1 MTLTFTI
8 KGLEESLSAIEQYKG
23 AASPEEVAA
32 SMKDGVERSITEHFT
47 ALNNSRANKLGGT
60 RTNYWAQ
67 VGKDSIT
74 TVTGSSISVTFPTVG
89 FRRHVM
95 GGPPI
100 RPTGRISVVTN
111 KPIKFLTIPVN
122 AAAHGQTVASL
133 KASKGVELYRVG
145 GALKK
150 QQGPTRSESDPTYFV
165 LAKQTKAKAPDPTLL
180 PKDEV
185 FIRAAEEALTEL
197 EMAIKEGM

>member
-8 KGLEESLSAIEQYKG
+8 KGLEESLSAIEQYQE
-23 AASPEEVAA
+23 ATNPEEIASSMRAGVRDLVVDHFAA
-32 SMKDGVERSITEHFT
+32 VN
-47 ALNNSRANKLGGT
+47 AQRANKLGGT
-60 RTNYWAQ
+60 RTNYWDR
-67 VGKDSIT
+67 VGKDAGI
-74 TVTGSSISVTFPTVG
+74 TVTGSSISITFPTVG

-100 RPTGRISVVTN
+100 RPTGKISEVTG
-111 KPIKFLTIPVN
+111 KPIKFLTIPVT
-122 AAAHGQTVASL
+122 AAAHGRSVASL
-133 KASKGVELYRVG
+133 KASGVELYRVG

>member
-8 KGLEESLSAIEQYKG
+8 KGLEESLSAIEHYKG
-23 AASPEEVAA
+23 AANPEEIAA
-32 SMKDGVERSITEHFT
+32 SMRAGVRDSIVDHFT
-47 ALNNSRANKLGGT
+47 ALNASRANKLGGE
-60 RTNYWAQ
+60 RTNYWDR
-67 VGKDSIT
+67 VGKDAGI

-197 EMAIKEGM
+197 ELAIKEGM

>member
-8 KGLEESLSAIEQYKG
+8 KGLQESLSAIEQYKE
-23 AASPEEVAA
+23 ATNPEEIA
-32 SMKDGVERSITEHFT
+32 SSMRAGVRDLVVDHFAT
-47 ALNNSRANKLGGT
+47 VNAQRANKLGGT
-60 RTNYWAQ
+60 PRTNYWDR
-67 VGKDSIT
+67 VGKESNI
-74 TVTGSSISVTFPTVG
+74 TVTGNSINISFQTVG

-100 RPTGRISVVTN
+100 RPSGKISEVTG
-111 KPIKFLTIPVN
+111 KPIKFLTIPVT
-122 AAAHGQTVASL
+122 AAAHGRSVASL
-133 KASKGVELYRVG
+133 KASGVELYRVG

-197 EMAIKEGM
+197 EMAIKEGL

>member
-8 KGLEESLSAIEQYKG
+8 KGLEESLSAIDQYKG

-32 SMKDGVERSITEHFT
+32 SMEAGVKREVRSHFREVN
-47 ALNNSRANKLGGT
+47 ALRANKLGGT
-60 RTNYWAQ
+60 RTNYWEMVGDDAQ
-67 VGKDSIT
+67 V

-180 PKDEV
+180 PKDDV

-197 EMAIKEGM
+197 EMAIKEGL

>member
-1 MTLTFTI
+1 MILTFTI

-23 AASPEEVAA
+23 AASPEEIAA
-32 SMKDGVERSITEHFT
+32 SMKDGVERSITNHFT
-47 ALNNSRANKLGGT
+47 ALNSARANKLGGT
-60 RTNYWAQ
+60 RTNYWDQ

-100 RPTGRISVVTN
+100 RPSGKISEVTG
-111 KPIKFLTIPVN
+111 KPIKFLTIPVT
-122 AAAHGQTVASL
+122 AAAHGRTVASL
-133 KASKGVELYRVG
+133 KARGVELYRVG

-165 LAKQTKAKAPDPTLL
+165 LVRQTKAKSPDPTLL
-180 PKDEV
+180 PKEEV

-197 EMAIKEGM
+197 EMAIKEGL